1 MQEIQ
6 LLKAI
11 EQDARISVVDLAD
24 ILNSSPEQVD
34 NEMKKLA
41 EEKVICGYHTVI
53 NWDKTNY
60 FFSMTFINPFKFF
73 TTTNWPV
80 NWTSVDS

>member
-34 NEMKKLA
+34 NEM
-41 EEKVICGYHTVI
+41 
-53 NWDKTNY
+53 
-60 FFSMTFINPFKFF
+60 
-73 TTTNWPV
+73 
-80 NWTSVDS
+80 